1 MTAIHPS
8 AILIFAAIVLSSLVI
23 TYWAHRRSKSVKGF
37 YAAGGNI
44 TPMQNGIAISGDFL
58 SAASFLGTIAVFYGM
73 GDDGLIY
80 AVGAAAGWPIVLCL
94 VAERLRNLGRYTFSD
109 VVSYRLEETPIRLFT
124 AVSTLCVTGAYLIA
138 QMVGGATLI
147 AALFGLSYASAIAC
161 FGVLMVFYVV
171 IGGMTATTW
180 IQIIKATLL
189 VLVALVMVALAVG
202 FYGGPLPMIDAAA
215 ASSTGP
221 TGHMRATGL
230 LPDGFSAVSLA
241 LAFTLGPVGLPHIL
255 MRFFTVRDGISAR
268 RSLSIAALIIAVF
281 QMLMVLLGYAAMA
294 LLSGDA
300 RFTRDDGTLVG
311 GLNMATLHLAEAL
324 GGPPLLGAVSAASF
338 ATILAVV
345 AGLTLAAASA
355 VSHDLYR
362 HVFARGTA
370 NDQREVR
377 ISKISAAVI
386 GLISVLLGLAFEHQ
400 NIAFLATLP
409 LVIAASVNCPILL
422 LALYWKGLTTRG
434 AVTGGTLGLLFS
446 VVPIILSKKVWVDT
460 LGRPEAIFP
469 YEYPTVL
476 ALAAAIGGAVLV
488 SHFDRSGRADR
499 ERAAFAAQ
507 RRRSIGLG

>member
-1 MTAIHPS
+1 MTVHLS
-8 AILIFAAIVLSSLVI
+8 AIIIFAAIVLSSLVI
-23 TYWAHRRSKSVKGF
+23 TYWAHRRNKSAEGF

-44 TPMQNGIAISGDFL
+44 TPVQNGLAISGDYL
-58 SAASFLGTIAVFYGM
+58 SAASFLGTISVFYGM
-73 GDDGLIY
+73 GNDGLIY

-109 VVSYRLEETPIRLFT
+109 VVSYRLDEKPIRLFT
-124 AVSTLCVTGAYLIA
+124 AISTLCVTGFYLIA

-147 AALFGLSYASAIAC
+147 AALFGLPYGYAIAC
-161 FGVLMVFYVV
+161 FGILMVFYVV
-171 IGGMTATTW
+171 FGGMTATTW

-189 VLVALVMVALAVG
+189 VLIALTMVFLAVRIYG
-202 FYGGPLPMIDAAA
+202 FSPLSLIDAAA
-215 ASSTGP
+215 ASSTGA
-221 TGHMRATGL
+221 TGRMRETGL

-241 LAFTLGPVGLPHIL
+241 LAFALGPVGLPHIL

-300 RFTRDDGTLVG
+300 RFATADGKLIG

-324 GGPPLLGAVSAASF
+324 GGPTLLGAVSAVSF

-355 VSHDLYR
+355 VSRDLYR
-362 HVFARGTA
+362 HVFARTKPSE
-370 NDQREVR
+370 QSEVR
-377 ISKISAAVI
+377 VSKISAAVI
-386 GLISVLLGLAFEHQ
+386 GAISVLLGLAFEHE
-400 NIAFLATLP
+400 NIGFLATLP

-434 AVTGGTLGLLFS
+434 ALAGGTLGLLFS
-446 VVPIILSKKVWVDT
+446 IVPIILSKKVWVDT
-460 LGRPEAIFP
+460 LGQPEAIFP

-476 ALAAAIGGAVLV
+476 ALGAALGAALLV
-488 SHFDRSGRADR
+488 SHFDRSDR
-499 ERAAFAAQ
+499 GAGERAAFAAQ
-507 RRRSIGLG
+507 RRRSVGLS